1 MELGLRLSVRQPEL
15 IETLR
20 DLGAKLSLEERI
32 PIFAHLIGAGGEVSL
47 KKNGQIQRVALE
59 GLSPTF
65 ASYGLDPAFVESLD
79 ELQDRTEGPIHEIY
93 QRMERGWVNTMSY
106 EKFIGRVRDAKLGI
120 DTQGGVPEVLSTGWD
135 HPSGHA
141 ISFVFNHEPDGYYFY
156 ACNTGDAKDPERSI
170 VKYKVSDF
178 DGFLRFLKTASR
190 DSDHTRSL
198 YVGRPERLGLE
209 RVSEDDQLP
218 VSIDKSSQKIGNC
231 TVASRKAA
239 LLAMMWSEGRD
250 FSIPPEELKAAYKEV
265 TTELRERGVRG
276 AIASGHMEL
285 MGKSLVK
292 MLTKFDRP
300 ACQGYAFEL
309 ASAMVRKSEGQPSS
323 LAGMQHGAAPPSNS
337 SEYLRTLERA
347 VRIGDLNLEQRE
359 RNGRTLAENARSE
372 GNQAAA
378 RILDTLSQAA

>member
-1 MELGLRLSVRQPEL
+1 
-15 IETLR
+15 
-20 DLGAKLSLEERI
+20 
-32 PIFAHLIGAGGEVSL
+32 
-47 KKNGQIQRVALE
+47 
-59 GLSPTF
+59 
-65 ASYGLDPAFVESLD
+65 
-79 ELQDRTEGPIHEIY
+79 
-93 QRMERGWVNTMSY
+93 
-106 EKFIGRVRDAKLGI
+106 
-120 DTQGGVPEVLSTGWD
+120 
-135 HPSGHA
+135 
-141 ISFVFNHEPDGYYFY
+141 
-156 ACNTGDAKDPERSI
+156 
-170 VKYKVSDF
+170 
-178 DGFLRFLKTASR
+178 
-190 DSDHTRSL
+190 
-198 YVGRPERLGLE
+198 
-209 RVSEDDQLP
+209 
-218 VSIDKSSQKIGNC
+218 
-231 TVASRKAA
+231 
-239 LLAMMWSEGRD
+239 MMWSEGRD

-337 SEYLRTLERA
+337 SDYLRTLERA